1 MSPSPRWAGLWALGV
16 ATSSGRYK
24 PPCCAFLQVFLSLR
38 RDLKAAAGAQLS
50 LTGIQRVAQG
60 GAGHE
65 GKAGRHVGNLAACP
79 GAGGPEIHWEEKE
92 GRPER
97 VRELERTKRIAEGKC
112 DLGNL

>member
-1 MSPSPRWAGLWALGV
+1 MGGEMSPSPRWAGLWALGV

-60 GAGHE
+60 GAGT
-65 GKAGRHVGNLAACP
+65 KAKPGGTWGTWQHVLGQEAPKYIGRRRRGDQRES
-79 GAGGPEIHWEEKE
+79 GSWK
-92 GRPER
+92 GR
-97 VRELERTKRIAEGKC
+97 KG
-112 DLGNL
+112 